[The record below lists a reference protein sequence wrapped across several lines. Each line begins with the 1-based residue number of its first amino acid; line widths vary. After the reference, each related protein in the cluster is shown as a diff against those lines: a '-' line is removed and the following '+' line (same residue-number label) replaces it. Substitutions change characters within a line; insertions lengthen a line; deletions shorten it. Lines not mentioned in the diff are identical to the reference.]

1 MAEGEEYCVV
11 YSTEDAFTTWV
22 QAILALL
29 ALLSLYFKRHFE
41 TPRRTFITWFLDTSK
56 QGIGAVYAHISNM
69 AIAALISNTS
79 RGDYVLQDECAW
91 YAVSFIVDTTI
102 GLLFSLLLLGILN
115 GEAKKRGWKTL
126 EHSGAYDSYNGTDT
140 DHSDRYRIWSHQ
152 VLAWLVI
159 LTLVRGW
166 NLLFL
171 WIFSPWLAR
180 IADFLFQPIQ
190 ADIRFELLFVMIIF
204 PGILN
209 LFYFWIAD
217 HYLKA
222 DGSRSSASN
231 NTIAATHASM
241 DPNQLQS
248 HSPYIAA
255 IDEDDDH
262 QDDRGYHHIVP
273 IAFSASLSFEL
284 PNIPLERV
292 RTLI

>member
-1 MAEGEEYCVV
+1 M
-11 YSTEDAFTTWV
+11 S
-22 QAILALL
+22 
-29 ALLSLYFKRHFE
+29 
-41 TPRRTFITWFLDTSK
+41 
-56 QGIGAVYAHISNM
+56 
-69 AIAALISNTS
+69 
-79 RGDYVLQDECAW
+79 QDECAW
-91 YAVSFIVDTTI
+91 YAVSFVVDTTV
-102 GLLFSLLLLGILN
+102 GLLFSLVLLGILN

-126 EHSGAYDSYNGTDT
+126 EHSGAYDRGGDADRSAG
-140 DHSDRYRIWSHQ
+140 RYRIWCHQ
-152 VLAWLVI
+152 VLAWLII

-180 IADFLFQPIQ
+180 VADFLFSPIQ

-204 PGILN
+204 PGVLN

-222 DGSRSSASN
+222 DGSSSAS
-231 NTIAATHASM
+231 TMTTSATTAMCSYTPPTQIHSRDSIMDDVDTTRTNIHM
-241 DPNQLQS
+241 DPNQSRSQS
-248 HSPYIAA
+248 SYTAA
-255 IDEDDDH
+255 IIPCDQ
-262 QDDRGYHHIVP
+262 QDGGYHHYDVP